1 MKRIAPVILI
11 TLFSLVTPQQS
22 VAAVKAKAG
31 AKCVKVNSTQ
41 TVGTKKFTCVKSG
54 SKLIWNK
61 GVSLARPVVVNPVP
75 NPSPSASP
83 ENVVQA
89 KPTPFDLAP
98 FPDEFSRAEMV
109 EAMFKSFDEFIK
121 RTPNV
126 NSYRLVIDSLF
137 QSDSAA
143 ITKLVKDVYAVL
155 PFPAGYPTTVVILS
169 NDQDLIEKSVK
180 ENGFGK
186 EGFQPSGNH
195 CRNCAGFGWAT
206 SSRPLTWITPHEIFH
221 VWQKAA
227 YKRDSD
233 NNPDPANPLN
243 PPVWFDEGGADFF
256 AFALYSKFENSYP
269 GSRVGSNRIRLIDAS
284 TRNIDKGLT
293 YSLGRLAGE
302 YIVASKGMDKFLEI
316 YLNVGKGQD
325 FPTAFNN
332 ALGITLER
340 FYDKFDKNI
349 QKML

>member
-1 MKRIAPVILI
+1 MKRLIPISLLAVI
-11 TLFSLVTPQQS
+11 SLVVPQQAQS
-22 VAAVKAKAG
+22 AAKAKSG
-31 AKCVKVNSTQ
+31 AKCTVVKSTEVVN
-41 TVGTKKFTCVKSG
+41 GKKFTCIKSG

-61 GVSLARPVVVNPVP
+61 GVTITKPATST
-75 NPSPSASP
+75 PSPTPSATLSP
-83 ENVVQA
+83 RVQA
-89 KPTPFDLAP
+89 KPNPFDFTP
-98 FPDEFSRAEMV
+98 FPDEFTRAEMV
-109 EAMFKSFDEFIK
+109 EAIFRSFDEFIK

-126 NSYRLVIDSLF
+126 NSYKLVIDPGF

-155 PFPAGYPTTVVILS
+155 PFPAGYPTTVAIMS
-169 NDQDLIEKSVK
+169 DDRDLIEKSVK

-186 EGFQPSGNH
+186 EGFQQSGYY
-195 CRNCAGFGWAT
+195 CRNCAGYGWAT
-206 SSRPLTWITPHEIFH
+206 SSKPLSSVTPHEIFH

-227 YKRDSD
+227 YGRDSD
-233 NNPDPANPLN
+233 NNTDPSNPLN
-243 PPVWFDEGGADFF
+243 SPVWFDEGGADFF
-256 AFALYSKFENSYP
+256 AFAIYSKFENSYP

-284 TRNIDKGLT
+284 TRNIDSGLP

-302 YIVASKGMDKFLEI
+302 YIVASKGIDKFLEI

-340 FYDKFDKNI
+340 FYEKFDKNI
-349 QKML
+349 EKLL